1 MSVRLSYVGVWVHDQ
16 EEALAWYTQKL
27 GFELREDVTLPE
39 FGGYR
44 WLTVGPPGQPEIA
57 LTLNVP
63 GPPVCDPATATALLD
78 LVGRGLAGGYMLA
91 TEDCQATYDELLA
104 RGVEFQQP
112 PTRQPYGI
120 DAALRDASGNSIRLV
135 QQMPLER

>member
-1 MSVRLSYVGVWVHDQ
+1 MSVRLSFLGLWVHDQ

-39 FGGYR
+39 FGDYR
-44 WLTVGPPGQPEIA
+44 WLTVGPPGQPDIA

-63 GPPVCDPATATALLD
+63 SPPMFDPDTAAAVLD
-78 LVGRGLAGGYMLA
+78 LVARGLTGGYMLA
-91 TEDCQATYDELLA
+91 TDDCQATYDELVA

-112 PTRQPYGI
+112 PTKQPYGI
-120 DAALRDASGNSIRLV
+120 DAGLRDVSGNSIRLV
-135 QQMPLER
+135 QRMPLES